1 MIIIIALQYD
11 ILLNYIIVE
20 LMIKQRN
27 YYSIIIRHFSKIGLT
42 RLFPRFLINDIGTSN
57 ATYLICM
64 CNR

>member
-20 LMIKQRN
+20 SMIKQRN
-27 YYSIIIRHFSKIGLT
+27 YYSIIRHFSKIGLT
-42 RLFPRFLINDIGTSN
+42 RLFPRFLINNIGTSN